1 MKHEYNFSKG
11 RRGKFYRPN
20 VKLNLP
26 VYLDDEVRA
35 FVERIANSRR
45 SDVSTVVNG
54 LLRADMK
61 PADTMRK

>member
-1 MKHEYNFSKG
+1 MKHEYDFSKG

-35 FVERIANSRR
+35 FVEKIANSRR

-61 PADTMRK
+61 LADTMKK